1 MRVHYYILDHIV
13 RGGVL
18 SNPPKVD
25 DYDVLF
31 TTNLEHAWDGIGP
44 WRA

>member
-1 MRVHYYILDHIV
+1 MRVHYYTLDHIV
-13 RGGVL
+13 RGVL
-18 SNPPKVD
+18 PNPPKVAG
-25 DYDVLF
+25 YDVLF